1 MVSEIVVG
9 FLAAFGG
16 SIAGWVAS
24 GLAVVNRVSA
34 IEQTLARIE
43 LRLDNLSKES

>member
-1 MVSEIVVG
+1 MGGEVVVG
-9 FLAAFGG
+9 LVAAFAGA
-16 SIAGWVAS
+16 IAGWVSS

-34 IEQTLARIE
+34 IEKTLARIE